1 MTKGINNT
9 RRAHRLAK
17 FRAFTRNVR
26 PSTTIGLW
34 FCTLAAVGLFAASFF
49 MPPTGQIDPS
59 VLKAAGYCFAFAG
72 LYEFREAVLEGL
84 GVKLSHGDTIIQVG
98 DLDRDT
104 ADPEIKTDEDNG

>member
-1 MTKGINNT
+1 MTKGINNS
-9 RRAHRLAK
+9 RKALRIAM

-26 PSTTIGLW
+26 PCTTIGLW

-72 LYEFREAVLEGL
+72 LYEFREAMLEGL
-84 GVKLSHGDTIIQVG
+84 GVKLTHGDTTI
-98 DLDRDT
+98 
-104 ADPEIKTDEDNG
+104 EIKDTDGHTAAEEIEE

>member
-1 MTKGINNT
+1 MTKGIINQ
-9 RRAHRLAK
+9 RKARRLAK

-26 PSTTIGLW
+26 PCTTIGLW
-34 FCTLAAVGLFAASFF
+34 FCTIAAVGLFAASFF

-84 GVKLSHGDTIIQVG
+84 GVKLTHGDTTI
-98 DLDRDT
+98 
-104 ADPEIKTDEDNG
+104 EIKDTDGNNEEE